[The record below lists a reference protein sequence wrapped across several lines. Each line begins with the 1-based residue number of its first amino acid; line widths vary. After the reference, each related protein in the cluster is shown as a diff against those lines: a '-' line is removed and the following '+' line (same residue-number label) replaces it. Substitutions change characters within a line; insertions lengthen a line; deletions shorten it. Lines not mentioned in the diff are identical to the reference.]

1 MKLLR
6 TLRLMAIVFCTGF
19 VLAWAPG
26 LPALAPPPPLAKIT
40 LVGGKIEIDKNEL
53 DASRRQ
59 AIVWWIENHYDDEK
73 AVELTNFQIG
83 TRSGDECTD
92 LKRMNQPPLRGRLE
106 DRKVEGAEQG
116 EPGTGIIA
124 VVVKKNADETCYK
137 YDITATGLPDLDPR
151 LSVGR
156 H

>member
-1 MKLLR
+1 MKILR
-6 TLRLMAIVFCTGF
+6 ILRLMAIVFCAGF

-26 LPALAPPPPLAKIT
+26 LPALVPPPPLAKIT
-40 LVGGKIEIDKNEL
+40 LEGGKIEIDKR
-53 DASRRQ
+53 DVSTSRRQ
-59 AIVWWIENHYDDEK
+59 AVVWWIENHYPDEK

-83 TRSGDECTD
+83 TTSGDDCID

-106 DRKVEGAEQG
+106 DRKVEGAENG

-151 LSVGR
+151 LHVR
-156 H
+156 